1 MPRRVAAESESEAE
15 AATEKD
21 PGHVAMG
28 EEDTLEALSAAPT
41 TVHASNAPVHAPH
54 GFGYT
59 HLLELSDE
67 LLLLVLASLPAGRC
81 HQMSSPQLEG
91 SALRTMPPRQR
102 KPGFRADNLRRTRP
116 SSRPGS
122 RVLGWRI
129 KTLRPTLQRD
139 SRF

>member
-81 HQMSSPQLEG
+81 HPLSWRALHFERCRRG
-91 SALRTMPPRQR
+91 SANPVFALTICDVLAPVVGPDQ
-102 KPGFRADNLRRTRP
+102 GCWGGG
-116 SSRPGS
+116 SRP
-122 RVLGWRI
+122 
-129 KTLRPTLQRD
+129 
-139 SRF
+139 

>member
-54 GFGYT
+54 MVSGTRTSWSYLT
-59 HLLELSDE
+59 S
-67 LLLLVLASLPAGRC
+67 C
-81 HQMSSPQLEG
+81 SS
-91 SALRTMPPRQR
+91 
-102 KPGFRADNLRRTRP
+102 
-116 SSRPGS
+116 
-122 RVLGWRI
+122 
-129 KTLRPTLQRD
+129 
-139 SRF
+139 

>member
-1 MPRRVAAESESEAE
+1 MPRRVGAAESESEAE

-81 HQMSSPQLEG
+81 HPLSWRALHFERCRRGSAKQFATYSPQ
-91 SALRTMPPRQR
+91 
-102 KPGFRADNLRRTRP
+102 
-116 SSRPGS
+116 
-122 RVLGWRI
+122 
-129 KTLRPTLQRD
+129 
-139 SRF
+139 

>member
-28 EEDTLEALSAAPT
+28 EEDTLEAFMSAVSGAYDRAC
-41 TVHASNAPVHAPH
+41 HSNAPVHAPH

-102 KPGFRADNLRRTRP
+102 KIVFALTICDVLAPVVGPDQGCWGGG
-116 SSRPGS
+116 SRP
-122 RVLGWRI
+122 
-129 KTLRPTLQRD
+129 
-139 SRF
+139 